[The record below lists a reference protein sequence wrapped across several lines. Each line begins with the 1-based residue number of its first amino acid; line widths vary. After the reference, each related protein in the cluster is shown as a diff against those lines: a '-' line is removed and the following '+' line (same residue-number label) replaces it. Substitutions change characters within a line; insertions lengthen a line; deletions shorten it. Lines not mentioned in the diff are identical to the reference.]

1 MEPKE
6 NWLGFQQI
14 DDTEKIY
21 CTFPNWKLRQ
31 LSIVFLESQNTT
43 KPNNNQTKNA
53 LRFTSL

>member
-21 CTFPNWKLRQ
+21 YTFRNWKLRQ

-43 KPNNNQTKNA
+43 KPNN
-53 LRFTSL
+53 S